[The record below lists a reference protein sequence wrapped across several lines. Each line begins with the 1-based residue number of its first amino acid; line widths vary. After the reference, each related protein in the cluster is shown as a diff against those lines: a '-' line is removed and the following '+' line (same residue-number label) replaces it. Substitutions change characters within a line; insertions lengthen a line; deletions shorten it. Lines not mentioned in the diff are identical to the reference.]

1 MIDHMDITSDQKT
14 TSYHAR
20 PEPGQLVEVRRRQWV
35 VSEVNSSLLDS
46 SRPLGIGEASAD
58 YTVEKASTSLPSTQH
73 LVSMSSIDEDG
84 LGEELEVIWE
94 IEPGAQV
101 IERAGL
107 PSITGQDDS
116 NTLEAFLDAIR
127 WGAATNA
134 DRGFLQAPF
143 RSGVS
148 IEDFQL
154 DPLVRAIDMAR
165 VNLLIADDV
174 GLGKTIEAGLVI
186 QEMLLRH
193 RARTVLVICPA
204 SLQEKWR
211 VEMLEKFGLEF
222 LVVDTTYI
230 KQLRRERGIHANP
243 WTSHP
248 RLIASMDWAKSGE
261 GLRAM
266 RDVLPAH
273 AGHPRKF
280 DLLVVDEAHN
290 IAPAAGAHYALESQR
305 TRFIRAISPH
315 FQHRLFLTATPHN
328 GYTESFTSLLEL
340 LDDQRFARNVLPDE
354 KQLSQVM
361 IRRLKSDLVDAEG
374 KPLYAQRRLQALEVP
389 YTDEER
395 EIHRTLNDYCASR
408 EKSAEKGGSTFG
420 TSFIN
425 QLLKKRLFSSP
436 AAFASTLEKHISSL
450 SKSTKLKVSD
460 PMADRILRK
469 AILKVDEDYA
479 NDQEVENAQSEA
491 VEEASRRA
499 QPLTQ
504 EQQGM
509 LDELRQW
516 AQRAKNQTDS
526 KAKAVL
532 DWLSANLKPG
542 GVWNDRRVILFTE
555 YRTTHQWMH
564 EILASHG
571 FGGERLGL
579 LHGGLTQD
587 EREPIKAAFQ
597 ASPKDSPVRILLA
610 TDAASEGID
619 LQNHCN
625 CLIHLEIP
633 YNPNVMEQRN
643 GRIDR
648 HGQRDT
654 EVLIWHPVD
663 GGGKGH
669 ASVGGHGEDILRALR
684 KLELMRAD
692 MGSVNP
698 VIAPQMSGLIEG
710 SLKDLDT
717 RLAEAK
723 IAKARRFVRAE
734 RDLKE
739 RVAKLHERLLATQQ
753 DFHLTPDHIR
763 MAVQTGLALAGRPP
777 LESVSLAGAPQ
788 GSVFKMPPL
797 SGSWARCSEGL
808 EHPFRKGLIR
818 PITFDH
824 AIAKGRD
831 DVVLVHLNH
840 RLVQMCLRLLRAEV
854 WAQEDVKKLHRVTVR
869 TVPDSSIEG
878 AAVVVI
884 SRLVITGGNHH
895 RLHEEL
901 TASGGYLRDQSFRR
915 EEGVGRVQRWL
926 DEARPVTANGSL
938 FDALRVRFDRAQPAI
953 LQSVDARSKDRL
965 KFLTNTLETRRKQ
978 EIDDIGAVLDEL
990 ERAIQSELKK
1000 EQQPEQM
1007 SLFTEDE
1014 RTQLKRDTAALEARL
1029 SRIPDERQMEM
1040 RAIASRYAKLDD
1052 RTFPVAVIFLVPEH
1066 MEGA

>member
-1 MIDHMDITSDQKT
+1 MTASVENS
-14 TSYHAR
+14 SYR
-20 PEPGQLVEVRRRQWV
+20 KIPESGQLVEVRCRQWV
-35 VSEVNSSLLDS
+35 VADVDASK
-46 SRPLGIGEASAD
+46 IGGAR
-58 YTVEKASTSLPSTQH
+58 QH
-73 LVSMSSIDEDG
+73 AVTLASIDEDG

-94 IEPGAQV
+94 IEPGAQI

-116 NTLEAFLDAIR
+116 DKLEAFLNAVR

-174 GLGKTIEAGLVI
+174 GLGKTIEAGLII

-193 RARTVLVICPA
+193 RARTVLIVCPA

-211 VEMLEKFGLEF
+211 IEMLEKFGLEF
-222 LVVDTTYI
+222 RIVDTAYI

-248 RLIASMDWAKSGE
+248 RLIASMDWVKSGE

-266 RDVLPAH
+266 RDVLPTRTSY
-273 AGHPRKF
+273 PRKF
-280 DLLVVDEAHN
+280 DMLVVDEAHN
-290 IAPAAGAHYALESQR
+290 IAPAAGANYALESQR
-305 TRFIRAISPH
+305 TRFIRSISPH

-340 LDDQRFARNVLPDE
+340 LDDQRFARNILPDE

-374 KPLYAQRRLQALEVP
+374 KPLYAQRKLQALLAL
-389 YTDEER
+389 YSAQER
-395 EIHRTLNDYCASR
+395 AIHQKLNDYCASR
-408 EKSAEKGGSTFG
+408 EQDAEKVGNAFG
-420 TSFIN
+420 TSFVN

-436 AAFASTLEKHISSL
+436 AAFASTLEKHIASL
-450 SKSTKLKVSD
+450 ANGSQRKDKD
-460 PMADRILRK
+460 AMADRILRK
-469 AILKVDEDYA
+469 AILRVDEDYA
-479 NDQEVENAQSEA
+479 NDLEVENAQSEA

-499 QPLTQ
+499 QPLTAD
-504 EQQGM
+504 QQQM
-509 LDELRQW
+509 LNELRSW
-516 AQRAKNQTDS
+516 AQTAKNQVDA
-526 KAKAVL
+526 KAKAIL
-532 DWLSANLKPG
+532 DWLTANLKTG
-542 GVWNDRRVILFTE
+542 GQWNERRVILFTE

-571 FGGERLGL
+571 FGGDRLAI
-579 LHGGLTQD
+579 LHGSMAQD
-587 EREPIKAAFQ
+587 EREKVKAAFQ
-597 ASPKDSPVRILLA
+597 ASPKDSAVRILLA

-648 HGQRDT
+648 HGQRQK

-663 GGGKGH
+663 GGEQGKTTI
-669 ASVGGHGEDILRALR
+669 GGHGEDIIRALR
-684 KLELMRAD
+684 KLESMRAD

-734 RDLKE
+734 RELKD
-739 RVAKLHERLLATQQ
+739 RVAKLHERLLTTQQ
-753 DFHLTPDHIR
+753 DFHLTPEHIL
-763 MAVQTGLALAGRPP
+763 MAVKTGLELAGRPP
-777 LESVSLAGAPQ
+777 LEPFALADAPA
-788 GSVFKMPPL
+788 GTVFKMPAL
-797 SGSWARCSEGL
+797 SGSWARCLEGL
-808 EHPFRKGLIR
+808 RHPHTLQFR

-824 AIAKGRD
+824 AVASGRD

-840 RLVQMCLRLLRAEV
+840 RLVQLCLRLLRAQV
-854 WAQEDVKKLHRVTVR
+854 WAQGNVKKLHRVTVR
-869 TVPDSSIEG
+869 SVPDALING
-878 AAVVVI
+878 PAVVVI
-884 SRLVITGGNHH
+884 SRLVVTGGNHH

-901 TASGGYLRDQSFRR
+901 TVAGGYLADKNFRR
-915 EEGVGRVQRWL
+915 EEGVTKVQQWL
-926 DEARPVTANGSL
+926 DQAKPLTAADSL
-938 FDALRVRFDRAQPAI
+938 FDAIRMRFDRTQSAI

-965 KFLTNTLETRRKQ
+965 KFLTNTLQSRKQ
-978 EIDDIGAVLDEL
+978 QEVADIGTVLNEL
-990 ERAIQSELKK
+990 EKAIQLELKNDL
-1000 EQQPEQM
+1000 QPA
-1007 SLFTEDE
+1007 
-1014 RTQLKRDTAALEARL
+1014 QLSC
-1029 SRIPDERQMEM
+1029 SRKTNEHSSGATPPHWRRVLPAFQPS
-1040 RAIASRYAKLDD
+1040 ASRRLMPSKSV
-1052 RTFPVAVIFLVPEH
+1052 TPI
-1066 MEGA
+1066 

>member
-1 MIDHMDITSDQKT
+1 MGISPDQQN
-14 TSYHAR
+14 SGYHGS

-35 VSEVNSSLLDS
+35 VSKVQTSSLDHS
-46 SRPLGIGEASAD
+46 QHILGVREASTNYKSEAD
-58 YTVEKASTSLPSTQH
+58 TEPSLGKEH
-73 LVSMSSIDEDG
+73 LVSMSSIDEDE

-116 NTLEAFLDAIR
+116 ITLEAFLDAVR
-127 WGAATNA
+127 WGASTNA

-186 QEMLLRH
+186 QEMLIRH
-193 RARTVLVICPA
+193 RARTVLIICPA
-204 SLQEKWR
+204 SLQAKWR
-211 VEMLEKFGLEF
+211 DEMLEKFGLEF
-222 LVVDTTYI
+222 RVVDTTYI

-243 WTSHP
+243 WTSYP
-248 RLIASMDWAKSGE
+248 RLIASMDWAKRGE
-261 GLRAM
+261 GLRTM
-266 RDVLPAH
+266 RDVLPPH

-290 IAPAAGAHYALESQR
+290 IAPVAGVHYALESQR
-305 TRFIRAISPH
+305 TRFIRSIGPH
-315 FQHRLFLTATPHN
+315 FQHRLFLTATPHD

-340 LDDQRFARNVLPDE
+340 LDDQRFAKNILPDE

-361 IRRLKSDLVDAEG
+361 IRRLKSDLVDADG
-374 KPLYAQRRLQALEVP
+374 KSLYAQRKLQALAIT
-389 YTDEER
+389 YSDEER
-395 EIHRTLNDYCASR
+395 KIHQKLNDYCVSR
-408 EKSAEKGGSTFG
+408 EKDAEKTGSNFG
-420 TSFIN
+420 TAFVN
-425 QLLKKRLFSSP
+425 RLLKKRLFSSP
-436 AAFASTLEKHISSL
+436 AAFASTLEKHVASL
-450 SKSTKLKVSD
+450 SNDVYPKASD
-460 PMADRILRK
+460 AMADRILHK
-469 AILKVDEDYA
+469 AILKVEEDYA
-479 NDQEVENAQSEA
+479 DDQEAENAQSEA
-491 VEEASRRA
+491 VEEASRWVH
-499 QPLTQ
+499 PLTL
-504 EQQGM
+504 EQTRL
-509 LDELRQW
+509 LDDLREW
-516 AQRAKNQTDS
+516 AQRAKNQTD
-526 KAKAVL
+526 AKAEAIL

-542 GVWNDRRVILFTE
+542 GRWNDRRVILFTE

-564 EILASHG
+564 EILASHD
-571 FGGERLGL
+571 FGGERLGI

-597 ASPKDSPVRILLA
+597 ASPKDSSVRILLA

-648 HGQRDT
+648 HGQREKD
-654 EVLIWHPVD
+654 VLIWHPVD
-663 GGGKGH
+663 GGKEGF

-684 KLELMRAD
+684 KLESMRTD
-692 MGSVNP
+692 MGSVNA

-717 RLAEAK
+717 RFAETR

-734 RDLKE
+734 RELKE
-739 RVAKLHERLLATQQ
+739 RISKLHERLLATRK
-753 DFHLTPDHIR
+753 DFHLTPDHIL
-763 MAVQTGLALAGRPP
+763 MAVRTGLSLAGRPP
-777 LESVSLAGAPQ
+777 LEPVQLADVPE

-797 SGSWARCSEGL
+797 SGSWARCIEGL
-808 EHPFRKGLIR
+808 RHPHTQQIR

-824 AIAKGRD
+824 ATASGRD

-854 WAQEDVKKLHRVTVR
+854 WAQDDVKKLHRVTVR
-869 TVPDSSIEG
+869 MVPGGLVDVP
-878 AAVVVI
+878 AVVVV

-901 TASGGYLRDQSFRR
+901 TVAGGYLRDQTFRR
-915 EEGVGRVQRWL
+915 EESVTRVQKWL
-926 DEARPVTANGSL
+926 DEAWPTTADESL
-938 FDALRVRFDRAQPAI
+938 FDVLRVRFDHHRDAI
-953 LQSVDARSKDRL
+953 LRSAEARSKDRL
-965 KFLTNTLETRRKQ
+965 KTLANTLQSRKQ
-978 EIDDIGAVLDEL
+978 SEIDDIGSVLDEL
-990 ERAIQSELKK
+990 EKAIQNELKK
-1000 EQQPEQM
+1000 DQQPEQM
-1007 SLFTEDE
+1007 LLFTEDE
-1014 RTQLKRDTAALEARL
+1014 RAQLRRDTAALGARL
-1029 SRIPDERQMEM
+1029 ASIPFERIQEM
-1040 RAIASRYAKLDD
+1040 KIIESRYAKVND
-1052 RTFPVAVIFLVPEH
+1052 RTFPVAIVFVVPES
-1066 MEGA
+1066 MA

>member
-1 MIDHMDITSDQKT
+1 MGILNVQRDQVYRT
-14 TSYHAR
+14 R
-20 PEPGQLVEVRRRQWV
+20 PETGQLVEVRRRQWMV
-35 VSEVNSSLLDS
+35 ASVHASSLN
-46 SRPLGIGEASAD
+46 
-58 YTVEKASTSLPSTQH
+58 TSLSLSDSKEVSPVFGNPQH
-73 LVSMSSIDEDG
+73 LVRMSSIDEDG

-94 IEPGAQV
+94 IEPGAQI

-107 PSITGQDDS
+107 PAITGQDDS
-116 NTLEAFLDAIR
+116 ETLDAFLDAVR

-193 RARTVLVICPA
+193 RVRTVLIICPA

-211 VEMLEKFGLEF
+211 VEMLEKFGLDF
-222 LVVDTTYI
+222 RVVDTAYI

-248 RLIASMDWAKSGE
+248 RLIASMDWVKSGE

-273 AGHPRKF
+273 TSYPRKF
-280 DLLVVDEAHN
+280 DMLVVDEAHN
-290 IAPAAGAHYALESQR
+290 IAPAAGANYALESQR
-305 TRFIRAISPH
+305 TRFIRSISPH

-340 LDDQRFARNVLPDE
+340 LDDQRFARNILPDE

-374 KPLYAQRRLQALEVP
+374 KPLYAQRKLQVLLVSYSAQ
-389 YTDEER
+389 ER
-395 EIHRTLNDYCASR
+395 AIHQKLNDYCGSR
-408 EKSAEKGGSTFG
+408 EQDAEKTGNTFG

-436 AAFASTLEKHISSL
+436 AAFASTLEKHIASL
-450 SKSTKLKVSD
+450 ANGSQRKKD
-460 PMADRILRK
+460 AMADRILRK
-469 AILKVDEDYA
+469 AILRVEEDYA
-479 NDQEVENAQSEA
+479 NDQEVEDAQSEA
-491 VEEASRRA
+491 VEEASRHS
-499 QPLTQ
+499 QPLTA
-504 EQQGM
+504 EQQQM
-509 LDELRQW
+509 LNELRSW
-516 AQRAKNQTDS
+516 AQTAKNQVDA
-526 KAKAVL
+526 KAKAIL
-532 DWLSANLKPG
+532 DWLLTNLKTDG
-542 GVWNDRRVILFTE
+542 QWNDRRVILFTE
-555 YRTTHQWMH
+555 YRITHQWMH

-571 FGGERLGL
+571 FGGERLGI
-579 LHGGLTQD
+579 LHGGLSQED
-587 EREPIKAAFQ
+587 REPVKAAFQ
-597 ASPKDSPVRILLA
+597 ASPKDSAVRILLA

-648 HGQRDT
+648 HGQRQK

-663 GGGKGH
+663 GGEQGK
-669 ASVGGHGEDILRALR
+669 ATIGGHSDDIIRALR
-684 KLELMRAD
+684 KLESMRAD

-723 IAKARRFVRAE
+723 IAKARRFLRAE
-734 RDLKE
+734 RELKG
-739 RVAKLHERLLATQQ
+739 RVAKLHERLLATQR
-753 DFHLTPDHIR
+753 DFHLTPEHIL
-763 MAVQTGLALAGRPP
+763 MAVKTGLKLAGRPP
-777 LESVSLAGAPQ
+777 LEPFVLPDAPAGT
-788 GSVFKMPPL
+788 VFKMPAL
-797 SGSWARCSEGL
+797 SGSWARCLEGL
-808 EHPFRKGLIR
+808 RHPHTQQIR

-824 AIAKGRD
+824 AVATGRD

-840 RLVQMCLRLLRAEV
+840 RLVHMCLRLLRAEV
-854 WAQEDVKKLHRVTVR
+854 WAQDDVKKLHRVTVR
-869 TVPDSSIEG
+869 SVPDTLIDG
-878 AAVVVI
+878 LAVVVV
-884 SRLVITGGNHH
+884 SRLVVTGGNHH

-901 TASGGYLRDQSFRR
+901 TIAGGYLGDKSFRR
-915 EEGVGRVQRWL
+915 EEGVTKVQQWL
-926 DEARPVTANGSL
+926 DQAEPLTAPDSL
-938 FDALRVRFDRAQPAI
+938 LDAIRVRFDRAQSAI
-953 LQSVDARSKDRL
+953 FQAADSRSKDRL
-965 KFLTNTLETRRKQ
+965 KFLTNTLQSRKQ
-978 EIDDIGAVLDEL
+978 QEIADISSVLDEL
-990 ERAIQSELKK
+990 EKAIQSELKK
-1000 EQQPEQM
+1000 DQLPEQL

-1029 SRIPDERQMEM
+1029 DRIPAERQQETD
-1040 RAIASRYAKLDD
+1040 AIENRYAKLDD
-1052 RTFPVAVIFLVPEH
+1052 RTFPVAVIFLVPASVVQ
-1066 MEGA
+1066 GGGV

>member
-1 MIDHMDITSDQKT
+1 
-14 TSYHAR
+14 
-20 PEPGQLVEVRRRQWV
+20 V
-35 VSEVNSSLLDS
+35 
-46 SRPLGIGEASAD
+46 
-58 YTVEKASTSLPSTQH
+58 
-73 LVSMSSIDEDG
+73 
-84 LGEELEVIWE
+84 
-94 IEPGAQV
+94 
-101 IERAGL
+101 
-107 PSITGQDDS
+107 
-116 NTLEAFLDAIR
+116 R

-193 RARTVLVICPA
+193 RARTVLIICPA

-222 LVVDTTYI
+222 RVVDTAYI
-230 KQLRRERGIHANP
+230 KQLRRDRGIHANP

-248 RLIASMDWAKSGE
+248 RLIASMDWVKSGE

-273 AGHPRKF
+273 ASYPRKF
-280 DLLVVDEAHN
+280 DLLVVDEAHH
-290 IAPAAGAHYALESQR
+290 IAPAAGVHYALESQR
-305 TRFIRAISPH
+305 TRFVRLISPH

-340 LDDQRFARNVLPDE
+340 LDDQRFARNILPDE

-374 KPLYAQRRLQALEVP
+374 KLLYAQRKLQALP
-389 YTDEER
+389 ASYTTEER
-395 EIHRTLNDYCASR
+395 DIHKKLNDYCASR
-408 EKSAEKGGSTFG
+408 GKDADKTGSSFG
-420 TSFIN
+420 TAFVN

-436 AAFASTLEKHISSL
+436 AAFASTLEKHIASL
-450 SKSTKLKVSD
+450 STGGQRKEKDT
-460 PMADRILRK
+460 MAERILRK
-469 AILKVDEDYA
+469 AILRVDEDYA

-499 QPLTQ
+499 QPLTA
-504 EQQGM
+504 EQQQLLG
-509 LDELRQW
+509 DLRQW
-516 AQRAKNQTDS
+516 AQRAKNQVDA

-532 DWLSANLKPG
+532 DWLSANLKTDG
-542 GVWNDRRVILFTE
+542 QWNERRVILFTE

-571 FGGERLGL
+571 FGGERLGI
-579 LHGGLTQD
+579 LHGGLSQE

-597 ASPKDSPVRILLA
+597 ASPKVSPVRILLA

-648 HGQRDT
+648 HGQRQK

-663 GGGKGH
+663 GGAQGEMT
-669 ASVGGHGEDILRALR
+669 VGGHGDDIIRALR
-684 KLELMRAD
+684 KLESMRAD

-717 RLAEAK
+717 RMAEAK

-734 RDLKE
+734 RELKE
-739 RVAKLHERLLATQQ
+739 RVAKLHERLLTTQH
-753 DFHLTPDHIR
+753 DFHLTPDHVL
-763 MAVQTGLALAGRPP
+763 MAVKTGLALAGRPP
-777 LESVSLAGAPQ
+777 LEAAKVADTPAGT
-788 GSVFKMPPL
+788 VFKMPAL
-797 SGSWARCSEGL
+797 SGSWARCLEGL
-808 EHPFRKGLIR
+808 RHPHTLQIR

-824 AIAKGRD
+824 ALAKGRD

-854 WAQEDVKKLHRVTVR
+854 WAQDDVKKLHRVTVR
-869 TVPDSSIEG
+869 SVPDAQIEG
-878 AAVVVI
+878 PAVVVM
-884 SRLVITGGNHH
+884 SRLVVTGGNHH

-901 TASGGYLRDQSFRR
+901 TVAGGYLGDKAFRR
-915 EEGVGRVQRWL
+915 EEGVTKVQQWL
-926 DEARPVTANGSL
+926 DNAKPVVANDSL
-938 FDALRVRFDRAQPAI
+938 FDAIRVRFDRGQSAI
-953 LQSVDARSKDRL
+953 LQSIDARSKDRL
-965 KFLTNTLETRRKQ
+965 KFLTNTLQTRKQ
-978 EIDDIGAVLDEL
+978 QEVADIGAVLDEL
-990 ERAIQSELKK
+990 EKSIQNELKK
-1000 EQQPEQM
+1000 DQQPAQL

-1014 RTQLKRDTAALEARL
+1014 RTQLRRDTAALEARL
-1029 SRIPDERQMEM
+1029 ARIPAERLQEAQ
-1040 RAIASRYAKLDD
+1040 AIETRYAKLND
-1052 RTFPVAVIFLVPEH
+1052 RTFPVAVIFLVPESAVQG
-1066 MEGA
+1066 GAA